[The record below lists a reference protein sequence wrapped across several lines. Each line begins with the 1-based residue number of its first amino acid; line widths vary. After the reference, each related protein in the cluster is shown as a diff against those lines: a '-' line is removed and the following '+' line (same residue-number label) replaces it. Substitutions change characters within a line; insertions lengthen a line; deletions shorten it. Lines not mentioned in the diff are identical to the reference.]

1 MLVHRCPIPN
11 EVRDILIDRAKIWV
25 SSGRGGKGATSF
37 EKDRSGKIL
46 RPNGGA
52 GGNGGDVVV
61 YTDANVQTLLD
72 FQYRRH
78 FRAQSGGSGAANN
91 RTGKNGKS
99 LTVKVPPGTV
109 VFDLQ
114 GHLLRDLCLP
124 GQDLRV
130 ARGGR
135 GGRGNSRFGEARD
148 GESEEARE
156 LLLELKLIA
165 DVGII
170 GYPNAGKST
179 LISRISHARPR
190 IADFPFTTL
199 NPVLGT
205 VYPHTKDFGGGVKTN
220 DGSFVVADIPGLIE
234 GAHQGKGLGDEFLR
248 HIERTNL
255 LVHLIDIG
263 SENPYANYKGINKEL
278 KFYAKGL
285 SGKLQI
291 VAVNKM
297 DLPEA
302 EKGLAALKKQLG
314 DSVIPISAKTGQGIK
329 VLIETIC
336 AHLKI

>member
-1 MLVHRCPIPN
+1 MIIPT

-25 SSGRGGKGATSF
+25 SSGRGGKGATGF

-52 GGNGGDVVV
+52 GGNGGDVVI
-61 YTDANVQTLLD
+61 YDDENVQTLLD

-78 FRAQSGGSGAANN
+78 FRAQPGGPGAGNN

-99 LTVKVPPGTV
+99 LVVKVPVGTV
-109 VFDLQ
+109 VFDLE

-124 GQDLRV
+124 GQTLRV

-156 LLLELKLIA
+156 LFLELKFIA

-190 IADFPFTTL
+190 IAGFPFTTL

-205 VYPHTKDFGGGVKTN
+205 VQTD
-220 DGSFVVADIPGLIE
+220 DRSFVVADIPGLIE

-263 SENPYANYKGINKEL
+263 SENPYTNYKGINKEL
-278 KFYAKGL
+278 KLYAKGL
-285 SGKLQI
+285 SDKPQI
-291 VAVNKM
+291 IAANKM

-302 EKGLAALKKQLG
+302 EKGLAALKKHLG
-314 DSVIPISAKTGQGIK
+314 EPIIPISAKTGQGING
-329 VLIETIC
+329 LIEIIC
-336 AHLKI
+336 ARLN

>member
-1 MLVHRCPIPN
+1 M
-11 EVRDILIDRAKIWV
+11 IDRAKIWV

-37 EKDRSGKIL
+37 EKDRAGRIL

-61 YTDANVQTLLD
+61 CADENVQTLLD

-78 FRAQSGGSGAANN
+78 FRARSGGPGAGNN
-91 RTGKNGKS
+91 RNGKNGKS
-99 LTVKVPPGTV
+99 LIVKVPVGTV
-109 VFDLQ
+109 VFDLD

-124 GQDLRV
+124 GQILRV

-135 GGRGNSRFGEARD
+135 GGRGNSRFGDARD

-165 DVGII
+165 EVGII

-190 IADFPFTTL
+190 IADFPFTTV

-205 VYPHTKDFGGGVKTN
+205 VYPPTTVSKNGGGN
-220 DGSFVVADIPGLIE
+220 RSFVIADIPGLIE
-234 GAHQGKGLGDEFLR
+234 GAHQGKGLGDKFLR

-278 KFYAKGL
+278 KLYAKGL
-285 SGKLQI
+285 SGKPQI

-302 EKGLAALKKQLG
+302 EKGLATLKKHLG
-314 DSVIPISAKTGQGIK
+314 EPVIPISAKTGQGIK
-329 VLIETIC
+329 RLIETIF
-336 AHLKI
+336 ARLN

>member
-1 MLVHRCPIPN
+1 M
-11 EVRDILIDRAKIWV
+11 IDRAKIWV
-25 SSGRGGKGATSF
+25 SSGRGGKGATGF

-61 YTDANVQTLLD
+61 FTDENVQTLLD

-78 FRAQSGGSGAANN
+78 FRAQSGGPGAGNN
-91 RTGKNGKS
+91 RKGKNGKS
-99 LTVKVPPGTV
+99 LTVKVPLGTV
-109 VFDLQ
+109 VFDLE
-114 GHLLRDLCLP
+114 GHLLRDLCLS
-124 GQDLRV
+124 GQTLRV

-165 DVGII
+165 EVGIV

-179 LISRISHARPR
+179 LISRISQARPR

-205 VYPHTKDFGGGVKTN
+205 VYPPPTFSKTGGGAET
-220 DGSFVVADIPGLIE
+220 DDRSFVVADIPGLIE
-234 GAHQGKGLGDEFLR
+234 GAHQGRGLGDKFLR

-255 LVHLIDIG
+255 LVHIIDIG
-263 SENPYANYKGINKEL
+263 SENPYANYKGVNKEL
-278 KFYAKGL
+278 KLYAKGL
-285 SGKLQI
+285 SGKPQI
-291 VAVNKM
+291 IAVNKM

-302 EKGLAALKKQLG
+302 EKGLTTLRKHLG
-314 DSVIPISAKTGQGIK
+314 EPVIPISAKTGQGIK
-329 VLIETIC
+329 RLIETIC
-336 AHLKI
+336 ARLKNKI

>member
-1 MLVHRCPIPN
+1 VTIPN

-37 EKDRSGKIL
+37 EKDRAGRIL

-61 YTDANVQTLLD
+61 RVDENVQTLLD

-78 FRAQSGGSGAANN
+78 FRAQSGGPGASNN
-91 RTGKNGKS
+91 RNGKNGKS
-99 LTVKVPPGTV
+99 LIVKVPVGTV
-109 VFDLQ
+109 FFDLE

-124 GQDLRV
+124 GQTLRV
-130 ARGGR
+130 ARGGG

-205 VYPHTKDFGGGVKTN
+205 VYLPTTFSKNGGGN
-220 DGSFVVADIPGLIE
+220 RSFVIADIPGLIE
-234 GAHQGKGLGDEFLR
+234 GAHQGKGLGDTFLK

-263 SENPYANYKGINKEL
+263 SENPYTNYKGINKEL

-285 SGKLQI
+285 AAKPQI
-291 VAVNKM
+291 VAANKM

-302 EKGLAALKKQLG
+302 ENGLATLKKHLG
-314 DSVIPISAKTGQGIK
+314 EPVIPISAKTGQGVK
-329 VLIETIC
+329 KLIETIC
-336 AHLKI
+336 ARLN